1 MAGGSLVGCGCCST
15 GCLPAVLPFF
25 LAAQLCT
32 PLPHRCPPPP
42 TANEHPHTPAS
53 PPPRQAHPLHF
64 LTSPHPPPRTHPTP
78 HPPNPPPQVCAIVFV
93 PKLTALNG
101 SDMFRSLVI
110 IAFAN
115 YSLAVVATQV
125 LLYLARGSL
134 WARYLVSW

>member
-1 MAGGSLVGCGCCST
+1 MQTDQLHRAGDPAWDEKCHARQCRTSLE
-15 GCLPAVLPFF
+15 A
-25 LAAQLCT
+25 
-32 PLPHRCPPPP
+32 R
-42 TANEHPHTPAS
+42 
-53 PPPRQAHPLHF
+53 R
-64 LTSPHPPPRTHPTP
+64 TSPA
-78 HPPNPPPQVCAIVFV
+78 QVCAIVFV